1 MRVHAKVKVN
11 GTVNDYYLINPLEV
25 LTSRTHSL
33 EEAFNIAEAALKKGH
48 YCVPA
53 ISYESNKV
61 LGSGDAPFMIG
72 IFSELSDA
80 ETFVNPP
87 GSYELSPLRFVESR
101 KTIENNVE
109 RIRDYIRDGHTYQVN
124 YTARLTGEFKGDG
137 HTLFLQLMHENNG
150 DYAFYIEHEDEKIIS
165 CSPELFF
172 EREGQTIRTKPM
184 KGTSKRFQDPL
195 RDKASYEFLMHSKK
209 DRAENVMIVDLLRND
224 LSKIAVKGTVRV
236 PELFTIEK
244 YATVYQ
250 MTSTVEAELK
260 PDISLNTIMDGI
272 FPCGSITGA
281 PKLSTM
287 QIIEQLEPEP
297 RQYYC
302 GTIGLMLSPDAW
314 VFNVPIR
321 TMYIQGEYA
330 VYGAGAGITYDS
342 DPSDEYEEF
351 VAKTTFLNHGY
362 ISLIESMRVEHQDV
376 KRFDLHLKRLMKSA
390 EVFEYPIDK
399 RAIHGNIKE
408 YVSKHLTNGV
418 YKLRAVCGS
427 DGTIELTHESI
438 APKQEMRSGIH
449 SQPIHA
455 APRFLSHKTTVR
467 HHYQLIDELALNL
480 YYNRNN
486 ELTEFNIGN
495 LVVKENGRFYTPPT
509 EVGLLNGVM
518 RQQLLAMGTVSERVY
533 LLDEFLDKYRRGILE
548 AYMIN
553 SVREWTL
560 VKLEI

>member
-11 GTVNDYYLINPLEV
+11 GTVNDYYFINPMEV
-25 LTSRTHSL
+25 LTHKTHSL
-33 EEAFNIAEAALKKGH
+33 EEAFDIAEASLRKGY

-61 LGSGDAPFMIG
+61 LGNDDAPFMIG
-72 IFSELSDA
+72 IFSTQSNRESFQKEA
-80 ETFVNPP
+80 E
-87 GSYELSPLRFVESR
+87 SYTLTPLQFVEDR
-101 KTIENNVE
+101 AAIEDNVE
-109 RIRDYIRDGHTYQVN
+109 KIRDFIRDGHTYQVN
-124 YTARLTGEFKGDG
+124 YTARLSGKLSGDG
-137 HTLFLQLMHENNG
+137 HTLFLQLMHQNNG

-172 EREGQTIRTKPM
+172 ERDGQTIRTKPM
-184 KGTSKRFQDPL
+184 KGTSKRYQDPA
-195 RDKASYEFLMHSKK
+195 RDKASYEFLKHSKK

-224 LSKIAVKGTVRV
+224 LSKIATRGSVRC
-236 PELFTIEK
+236 PELFTIET

-260 PDISLNTIMDGI
+260 PDITLNTIMDGL

-287 QIIEQLEPEP
+287 KIIDALESTP

-321 TMYIQGEYA
+321 TMYIQGEHA

-342 DPSDEYEEF
+342 NPSYEYEEF
-351 VAKTTFLNHGY
+351 VAKTSFLKHGY
-362 ISLIESMRVEHQDV
+362 VSLIESMRVERQEI
-376 KRFDLHLKRLMKSA
+376 KRFDLHLKRLVNSA
-390 EVFEYPIDK
+390 STFDYPIHK
-399 RAIHGNIKE
+399 RAAQAQIE
-408 YVSKHLTNGV
+408 SYVTAHLDNAV
-418 YKLRAVCGS
+418 YKLRALLSS

-438 APKQEMRSGIH
+438 TPEKEMVSAIH
-449 SQPIHA
+449 HQPIRA
-455 APRFLSHKTTVR
+455 ASRFLSHKTTVR

-495 LVVKENGRFYTPPT
+495 LVIKEAGRFYTPPI

-518 RQQLLAMGTVSERVY
+518 RQELLAMGKVSARIY
-533 LLDEFLDKYRRGILE
+533 LLDEFLNKYKRGILE
-548 AYMIN
+548 VYMIN

-560 VKLEI
+560 VKFEI